1 MVLDQT
7 KKMIARVS
15 IFFAVFLGIIFG
27 ILIPTLLKIK
37 KTADESYKLRLLIE
51 QKYEQSLR
59 SRVTKQKL
67 ADVKK
72 TISDF
77 DKYIYKAGDELRL
90 ITFLETLATKHNL
103 NQTIASSNLDKI
115 GSDQIAEI
123 VLNLS
128 GDYQNSLNYIVDLE
142 TSDYFINIEHLQMKP
157 VFNKNGEI
165 GKTISLELTTKMYVN
180 K

>member
-1 MVLDQT
+1 MILDQT
-7 KKMIARVS
+7 KKMIVRVS
-15 IFFAVFLGIIFG
+15 IFFIVFLCIIFG

-37 KTADESYKLRLLIE
+37 KTADESYKLRLLLE

-72 TISDF
+72 TIADF
-77 DKYIYKAGDELRL
+77 DKFIYKTGDELRL

-103 NQTIASSNLDKI
+103 NQTITSSNLDKI
-115 GSDQIAEI
+115 GSDQTAEI

-128 GDYQNSLNYIVDLE
+128 GDYQNTLNYMVDLE
-142 TSDYFINIEHLQMKP
+142 TSDYFINIEQLQLKP

-165 GKTISLELTTKMYVN
+165 AKTASLNLTTKLYVN